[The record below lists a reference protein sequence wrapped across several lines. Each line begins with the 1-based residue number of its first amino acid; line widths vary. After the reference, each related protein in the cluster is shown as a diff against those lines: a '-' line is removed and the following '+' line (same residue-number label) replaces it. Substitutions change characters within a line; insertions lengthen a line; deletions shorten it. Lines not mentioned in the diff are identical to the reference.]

1 MKNKSHLIY
10 LILISVLLS
19 VVVGQF
25 VSMNTSKMAYVNLA
39 EVFDQFNLKK
49 ELAEKMKKS
58 SLAREELLTNLQIEL
73 ENFAK
78 SLNSETTEQELLS
91 FRKKEALF
99 QEKQQEFSRQES
111 EQLRAYDEQI
121 IKQMN
126 QYIKE
131 HGS

>member
-111 EQLRAYDEQI
+111 EQLR
-121 IKQMN
+121 
-126 QYIKE
+126 
-131 HGS
+131 GS